1 MTQVPIKTNP
11 KLFDLAVSKLQ
22 TLLANNLPWLD
33 YSFGIC
39 EKLTDIKNGQKFT
52 SANLYIG
59 KNKYKQ
65 IMPCSEL
72 GNFSFFM
79 LKDPQEVVSKDKR
92 LIKSGFSFILW
103 YDVRETPIG
112 TDERDREAVK
122 VLVLNVLGRNETC
135 SWVSLK
141 KIYERPE
148 NIFADFTYDFTN
160 NQYLMSPYA
169 GLRIDGEMI
178 VRVPCGIGDYNID
191 FNFDFF
197 DNVGG

>member
-1 MTQVPIKTNP
+1 MTQIPIKTNP

-22 TLLANNLPWLD
+22 NLLANNLPWLD

-65 IMPCSEL
+65 IMPCREL

-79 LKDPQEVVSKDKR
+79 LKDPQEIVSKDKR

-103 YDVRETPIG
+103 YDVRESPG
-112 TDERDREAVK
+112 GLDERDREAVK
-122 VLVLNVLGRNETC
+122 VLVLNVLGRNENC

-148 NIFADFTYDFTN
+148 NIFSDFTYDFTN

-169 GLRIDGEMI
+169 GLRVDGEMI

-191 FNFDFF
+191 FSFDFF
-197 DNVGG
+197 R

>member
-1 MTQVPIKTNP
+1 MTQIPIKTNP

-22 TLLANNLPWLD
+22 NLLANNLPWLD

-39 EKLTDIKNGQKFT
+39 EKLTDVKNGQKFT

-65 IMPCSEL
+65 IMPCREL

-79 LKDPQEVVSKDKR
+79 LKDPQEIVSKDKR

-103 YDVRETPIG
+103 YDVRESPG
-112 TDERDREAVK
+112 GLDERDREAVK
-122 VLVLNVLGRNETC
+122 VLVLNVLGRNENC

-169 GLRIDGEMI
+169 GLRVDGEMI

-197 DNVGG
+197 R